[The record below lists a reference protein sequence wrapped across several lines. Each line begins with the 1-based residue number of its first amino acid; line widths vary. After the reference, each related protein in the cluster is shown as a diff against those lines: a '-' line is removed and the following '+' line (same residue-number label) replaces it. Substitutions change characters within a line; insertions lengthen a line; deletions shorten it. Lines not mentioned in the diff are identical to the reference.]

1 MSGIVKTYL
10 EELRQVLPYVPPI
23 PVRALRSLHRA
34 RDYEGMLRLI
44 KKAMNVEVRLV
55 VGWVNSGGPEE
66 MKNAPAWVRMPVEMP
81 FYGTK
86 AFRESSITMYF
97 RKSFLEQCTYDQVA
111 ITIAHELSHVVLDS
125 IKHPLR
131 SREMAVDLTAMLL
144 GFRRLYASGCYKE
157 ERFKNR
163 VACQKLGYLSIQE
176 VQFANR
182 TLAQT
187 HWRSKIENMSPRLNA
202 LTAHDKIP
210 FAAALFIVVG
220 VAALLGTKEF
230 YRTWQLHQTLL
241 EKQAEMQTNLPMRLN
256 DNMTWV
262 GVRAGL
268 TTLTYI
274 VNVTTRNIDPLALEA
289 AAREILCASS
299 DAKHKISEGASY
311 NYEYRDRSSATIA
324 QFEIAS
330 CP

>member
-1 MSGIVKTYL
+1 MSDIVKTYL
-10 EELRQVLPYVPPI
+10 EQLQQALPYVPPV
-23 PVRALRSLHRA
+23 PVRTLRSLHRA

-44 KKAMNVEVRLV
+44 KKTMNVEVRLV

-66 MKNAPAWVRMPVEMP
+66 MKNAPAWVSMPAEMP

-86 AFRESSITMYF
+86 AFRELTITMYF

-111 ITIAHELSHVVLDS
+111 IAIAHELSRVVLDS
-125 IKHPLR
+125 IQHPLR

-163 VACQKLGYLSIQE
+163 VSYQKLGYLSIQQ

-187 HWRSKIENMSPRLNA
+187 HWRSKIKNMSPTPHA
-202 LTAHDKIP
+202 LTARYKIP
-210 FAAALFIVVG
+210 LAAVLLIAVG

-230 YRTWQLHQTLL
+230 YRMWQLHQTLL
-241 EKQAEMQTNLPMRLN
+241 EKQAEMQTNLPIRLN
-256 DNMTWV
+256 DSMTWV

-268 TTLTYI
+268 TTLTYV
-274 VNVTTRNIDPLALEA
+274 VNVTTPNIDPLALEA
-289 AAREILCASS
+289 AARDILCASN

-311 NYEYRDRSSATIA
+311 SYEYRDRSSATIA